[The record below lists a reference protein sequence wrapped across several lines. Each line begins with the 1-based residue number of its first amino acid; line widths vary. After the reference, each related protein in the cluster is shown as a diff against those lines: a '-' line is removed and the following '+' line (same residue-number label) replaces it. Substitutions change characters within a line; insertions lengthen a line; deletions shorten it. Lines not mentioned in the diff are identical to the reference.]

1 VSKHEL
7 NLPHPSGILAR
18 PELEAQ
24 SGRRAG
30 GTWKRFW
37 RARDAIAGATLALII
52 LACAVFS
59 PQLAAFDPNHQ
70 ELMRSMRPPAWYP
83 GGTWETPLGTDFL
96 GRDILS
102 RVIYG
107 SRVSLAV
114 GLGGVLLAAMIGSLL
129 GMLGAYFGG
138 LFDRAVCWIVDTMLG
153 LPYLLF
159 VIVVIGVIGPSLL
172 NVIIVLGISDFPIFA
187 RMMRSEILAIKEK
200 EFVQAAITIGVRP
213 FSILR
218 RHMLVNTAPTLITLV
233 TFEMAAMILYES
245 GLGFLGLS
253 VPPAVP
259 SWGNML
265 SEGRSHL
272 TTSWWMA
279 TFPGLAIMIT
289 SLGINLLGEW
299 LRVEMDPHLRGRQ

>member
-1 VSKHEL
+1 MSKDES
-7 NLPHPSGILAR
+7 NPIHPSGVLLR
-18 PELEAQ
+18 PEPRAR

-37 RARDAIAGATLALII
+37 RARDAIAGAVVALIL

-59 PQLAAFDPNHQ
+59 PQLAAFDPNDQ
-70 ELMRSMRPPAWYP
+70 ELMRSMRPPASYA
-83 GGTWETPLGTDFL
+83 GGMWETPLGTDFL

-102 RVIYG
+102 RVIFG

-114 GLGGVLLAAMIGSLL
+114 GLGGVLLAATLGSLL
-129 GMLGAYFGG
+129 GMLGAYWGG
-138 LFDRAVCWIVDTMLG
+138 LLDRVVCWIVDTMLG
-153 LPYLLF
+153 MPYLLF

-172 NVIIVLGISDFPIFA
+172 NVIIVLGFADFPIFA
-187 RMMRSEILAIKEK
+187 RMIRGEMLAIKEK
-200 EFVQAAITIGVRP
+200 EYVQAAVAIGARP

-253 VPPAVP
+253 VPPGVP

-272 TTSWWMA
+272 TTAWWLA
-279 TFPGLAIMIT
+279 TFPGLAVMVT

-299 LRVEMDPHLRGRQ
+299 LRVELDPHQRGR

>member
-1 VSKHEL
+1 M
-7 NLPHPSGILAR
+7 LPR
-18 PELEAQ
+18 PELKAPP
-24 SGRRAG
+24 RRRRG
-30 GTWKRFW
+30 GAWRRFW
-37 RARDAIAGATLALII
+37 RARDAVAGAVLALII

-59 PQLAAFDPNHQ
+59 PQLAAFDPNDQ
-70 ELMRSMRPPAWYP
+70 ELMRSMRPPAWYA

-102 RVIYG
+102 RVIFG

-114 GLGGVLLAAMIGSLL
+114 GLGGVLLAATLGSLL
-129 GMLGAYFGG
+129 GMLGAYWGG
-138 LFDRAVCWIVDTMLG
+138 LLDRVICWIVDTMLG

-172 NVIIVLGISDFPIFA
+172 NVIIVLGFSDFPIFA
-187 RMMRSEILAIKEK
+187 RMMRGEMLAIKQK
-200 EFVQAAITIGVRP
+200 EFVQAAITIGAKP

-218 RHMLVNTAPTLITLV
+218 RHMLINAAPTLITLL

-265 SEGRSHL
+265 SDGRSHL
-272 TTSWWMA
+272 TTSWWLA
-279 TFPGLAIMIT
+279 TFPGLAIMVT

-299 LRVEMDPHLRGRQ
+299 LRVELDPHLRGR

>member
-1 VSKHEL
+1 VSKDEL
-7 NLPHPSGILAR
+7 NPPRPSGILPR
-18 PELEAQ
+18 PKLNAP
-24 SGRRAG
+24 SSRRAR

-37 RARDAIAGATLALII
+37 HARDAVAGSALVLIVV
-52 LACAVFS
+52 ACAVAS
-59 PQLAAFDPNHQ
+59 PLLAPYDPNDQ
-70 ELMRSMRPPAWYP
+70 ELMRSTRPPAWYP
-83 GGTWETPLGTDFL
+83 GGAWETPLGTDFL

-102 RVIYG
+102 RIIYG

-114 GLGGVLLAAMIGSLL
+114 GIGGVLLAATLGALL
-129 GMLGAYFGG
+129 GMLGAFFGG
-138 LFDRAVCWIVDTMLG
+138 TLDRVVSWIVDTMLA

-159 VIVVIGVIGPSLL
+159 VIVLIGVIGPSLP
-172 NVIIVLGISDFPIFA
+172 NVIVVLGFANFPIFA
-187 RMMRSEILAIKEK
+187 RMMRSEILALKEK
-200 EFVQAAITIGVRP
+200 EFVQAAVVIGAKP
-213 FSILR
+213 FTILR
-218 RHMLVNTAPTLITLV
+218 RHMLINTTPTLFTLL

-265 SEGRSHL
+265 SEGRSGL

-279 TFPGLAIMIT
+279 TFPGLAIMVT

-299 LRVEMDPHLRGRQ
+299 LRVEMDPQLRGR